1 MPKSPAPRLAC
12 VSAARAM
19 ARSWRTYL
27 VIAAVILALVGVLPA
42 LALQRGYSGLIAGAI
57 AVLVVVSLVTQDHP
71 ATDPTVEQRWGLAPF
86 RKMRGWSVTD
96 KLPFERDDVDHAV
109 VTPSAVLAVESRYHG
124 SAASPERL
132 IRDLAAAERSANK
145 VRLLLRAEQLRD
157 AAEVVPVLI
166 VWGPG
171 APELAQGHEL
181 REGVHVVDGAH
192 PERWRDLFNVPRL
205 SPGMRRELH
214 LRFEQFVLDRSTYDA
229 RVLPSLR
236 AEVWRE
242 FCAGIADE
250 RAERA
255 TRRRPGLLPTNLTAV
270 PAPAVVGVPTTT
282 AVAAGATQVR
292 RLAR

>member
-1 MPKSPAPRLAC
+1 
-12 VSAARAM
+12 
-19 ARSWRTYL
+19 
-27 VIAAVILALVGVLPA
+27 
-42 LALQRGYSGLIAGAI
+42 
-57 AVLVVVSLVTQDHP
+57 
-71 ATDPTVEQRWGLAPF
+71 
-86 RKMRGWSVTD
+86 
-96 KLPFERDDVDHAV
+96 
-109 VTPSAVLAVESRYHG
+109 
-124 SAASPERL
+124 L

-236 AEVWRE
+236 AAVRACCPRTSLRFLLLRWWGCHPPPRLQREPPRCGAWR
-242 FCAGIADE
+242 AS
-250 RAERA
+250 
-255 TRRRPGLLPTNLTAV
+255 T
-270 PAPAVVGVPTTT
+270 
-282 AVAAGATQVR
+282 
-292 RLAR
+292 